1 MNSNSFA
8 TSYNA
13 DLIDEKYEIW
23 LNNPQDLEPEW
34 QSFFE
39 GFELGQNN
47 SSPDLETGEKDPT
60 GVGYNEAR
68 AKKQAKVIGALYA
81 FRSIGHTQADLD
93 CLNFE
98 QKMNPRLSLSRL
110 GFDVSDLDDSYDTGN
125 YLGGVSMKIG
135 DLLKRLQKT
144 YSGTI
149 GVEYIHIQETE
160 KRRWLQAKMEPDCN
174 QPIFSTEQ
182 KMKILNKISEA
193 EQFEKFLHT
202 RYVGQKRFSLEG
214 GEALISCLDAIIEK
228 SEHHKIEEFVIGMAH
243 RGRLNVLANI
253 MDKSYDFIFEEFSE
267 NYIPDTPHGSGDV
280 KYHLGYES
288 DKKTSNNYP
297 IHLHLCPNPSHL
309 EAVNGVVEGKARAR
323 QRLRNDTDRKSVV
336 PVLIHG
342 DAAIAGQGIVAE
354 VFNYSKLIG
363 YKTGGT
369 IHIVV
374 NNHIGF
380 TTDPSDSRSSLYCTD
395 VSKMIDAPIFH
406 VNGRDA
412 LAVAMV
418 SQLAIEY
425 RQEFGEDVVIDIN
438 CYRKHGHNEGD
449 EPTFTQPTLYKR
461 IAKTSTI
468 ADQLSN
474 ELIRSNELTKADAER
489 LRDEFQN
496 KLDAAFKRVK
506 TSGARHGTF
515 QGSSGIFQP
524 NYHFGPFNT
533 KVSKANLK
541 KIATGLT
548 TTPENFNV
556 NPKIKRL
563 LASKMKTFA
572 SGEGIDWG
580 FAESLS
586 FGSLLIEGTPIR
598 LSGQDSERGTFSQ
611 RHAVF
616 YDVENRESYTPLRSL
631 DPEQERFCVYNS
643 SLSEAGIL
651 GFDYGYSVDYPR
663 MLAIWEAQFGD
674 FANGAQVII
683 DQFICCGESK
693 WAMVSDLVMLLPHG
707 YEGQGPEHSSA
718 RIERFLQLAAEE
730 NIEVCNLT
738 TPAQYF
744 HLLRRQ
750 MKRNFRKPL
759 IIMTPKSLLRNKN
772 ATSSIKELSTGSFQE
787 IIDDDTA
794 NSEATR
800 IVFCSGKVY
809 YDLLDYKHTEK
820 INNTAIIRVEQL
832 YPFHGEL
839 LKKILEPYKLAT
851 DFIWC
856 QEEPKN
862 MGSWTK
868 LSSVLMEEIG
878 KPVQYAGRKESAS
891 PASGSLARHKI
902 EQKQLVLEA
911 FNL

>member
-1 MNSNSFA
+1 MNSTSFA
-8 TSYNA
+8 TRFNA
-13 DLIDEKYEIW
+13 DIIDEKYEIW
-23 LNNPQDLEPEW
+23 LNSPDDLEPEW

-39 GFELGQNN
+39 GFELGQNDD
-47 SSPDLETGEKDPT
+47 STKAVDGDTT
-60 GVGYNEAR
+60 GVGYNEER

-98 QKMNPRLSLSRL
+98 QNMNPRLSLQRL
-110 GFDVSDLDDSYDTGN
+110 GFEVSDLEKSFDTGN
-125 YLGGVSMKIG
+125 YLGGVSMKVG
-135 DLLKRLQKT
+135 ELLKRLQKT

-149 GVEYIHIQETE
+149 GVEYLHIQETV
-160 KRRWLQAKMEPDCN
+160 KRRWLQAKMEPNCN
-174 QPIFSTEQ
+174 QPDFNVEQ

-193 EQFEKFLHT
+193 ELFEKFLHT

-214 GEALISCLDAIIEK
+214 GEALISCLDAIIEE
-228 SEHHKIEEFVIGMAH
+228 SEGHKIEEYVIGMAH

-267 NYIPDTPHGSGDV
+267 NYVPDAAHGSGDV
-280 KYHLGYES
+280 KYHLGYET
-288 DKKTSNNYP
+288 DKKTSTGYP
-297 IHLHLCPNPSHL
+297 VHLHLSPNPSHL

-323 QRLRNDTDRKSVV
+323 QRLRADSDRNKVV
-336 PVLIHG
+336 PILIHG

-354 VFNYSKLIG
+354 VFNYSKLTG

-395 VSKMIDAPIFH
+395 ISKMIEAPIFH

-418 SQLAIEY
+418 SQLALEY

-468 ADQLSN
+468 ADQLSQ
-474 ELIRSNELTKADAER
+474 ELIKSGELTKEDAER
-489 LRDEFQN
+489 IREEFQN
-496 KLDAAFKRVK
+496 KLDSAFKRVK
-506 TSGARHGTF
+506 TSGANHGSF
-515 QGSSGIFQP
+515 RGSSGIFQP
-524 NYHFGPFNT
+524 SYHFDPVET
-533 KVSKANLK
+533 KVSKAKLK
-541 KIATGLT
+541 KIAQSLT
-548 TTPENFNV
+548 TTPETFNA

-563 LASKMKTFA
+563 LATRMKTFE
-572 SGEGIDWG
+572 SGESIDWG

-586 FGSLLIEGTPIR
+586 FGSLLLEGTPIR

-611 RHAVF
+611 RHSVL
-616 YDVENRESYTPLRSL
+616 YDMETRESYTPLRDL

-663 MLAIWEAQFGD
+663 MLAMWEAQFGD

-718 RIERFLQLAAEE
+718 RLERFLQLCAED
-730 NIEVCNLT
+730 NMQVCNLT

-744 HLLRRQ
+744 HVLRRQ

-759 IIMTPKSLLRNKN
+759 IIMTPKSLLRNKS
-772 ATSSIKELSTGSFQE
+772 ATSSVKELSDGSFHE
-787 IIDDDTA
+787 MIDDKTA
-794 NSEATR
+794 TAR
-800 IVFCSGKVY
+800 AKRLIFCTGKVY
-809 YDLLDYKHTEK
+809 YDLMDYKQSENIK
-820 INNTAIIRVEQL
+820 NTAVIRIEQM
-832 YPFHGEL
+832 YPFHEEL
-839 LKKILEPYKLAT
+839 FEQITARYKSANE
-851 DFIWC
+851 FVWC

-862 MGSWTK
+862 MGAWSHLAPT
-868 LSSVLMEEIG
+868 LMEKLG
-878 KPVQYAGRKESAS
+878 APVKYAGRKASAS
-891 PASGSLARHKI
+891 PATGSLARHKI
-902 EQKQLVLEA
+902 EQKELVEEA
-911 FNL
+911 FKI

>member
-1 MNSNSFA
+1 MNSASFA
-8 TSYNA
+8 TRYNA
-13 DLIDEKYEIW
+13 DIIDEKYELW
-23 LNNPQDLEPEW
+23 LSTPEELEPEW
-34 QSFFE
+34 KSFFE
-39 GFELGQNN
+39 GFELGQN
-47 SSPDLETGEKDPT
+47 SAPKDQST
-60 GVGYNEAR
+60 NQTSGVGYNEVR

-81 FRSIGHTQADLD
+81 YRSIGHTQADLD

-98 QKMNPRLSLSRL
+98 QKMNPRLSLARL
-110 GFDVSDLDDSYDTGN
+110 GFEVSDLEESFDTGN
-125 YLGGVSMKIG
+125 YLGGVSMKVG
-135 DLLKRLQKT
+135 ELLRRLQKT
-144 YSGTI
+144 YSGTV
-149 GVEYIHIQETE
+149 GVEYLHIQETY
-160 KRRWLQAKMEPDCN
+160 KRRWLQSKMEPTLN
-174 QPIFSTEQ
+174 QPNFSKEQ
-182 KMKILNKISEA
+182 KYKILNKIWEA
-193 EQFEKFLHT
+193 ELFEKFLHT

-214 GEALISCLDAIIEK
+214 GEALISALDAIIEK
-228 SEHHKIEEFVIGMAH
+228 SESHKIEEYVIGMAH

-267 NYIPDTPHGSGDV
+267 NYIPETAHGSGDV

-288 DKKTSNNYP
+288 DKKTSTGYP
-297 IHLHLCPNPSHL
+297 VHLHLSPNPSHL
-309 EAVNGVVEGKARAR
+309 EAVDGVVQGKARAR
-323 QRLRNDTDRKSVV
+323 QRLRGDTERNKVI
-336 PVLIHG
+336 PILIHG

-354 VFNYSKLIG
+354 VFNYSKLTG

-395 VSKMIDAPIFH
+395 ISKMIDAPIFH

-418 SQLAIEY
+418 SHLALEY

-461 IAKTSTI
+461 IAKTQSI
-468 ADQLSN
+468 GEQLSN
-474 ELIRSNELTKADAER
+474 DLIKSGELASEDAER
-489 LRDEFQN
+489 LRVEFQN
-496 KLDAAFKRVK
+496 KLDSAFTRVK
-506 TSGARHGTF
+506 TSGAVHGTF
-515 QGSSGIFQP
+515 HGSSGVFQP
-524 NYHFGPFNT
+524 SYSFDPVDT
-533 KVSKANLK
+533 TVSPLILKKVSD
-541 KIATGLT
+541 GLT
-548 TTPENFNV
+548 KTPKTFNV

-563 LASKMKTFA
+563 LAAKKKAF
-572 SGEGIDWG
+572 EGGDDIDWG

-586 FGSLLIEGTPIR
+586 FGSLLLEGTPIR

-611 RHAVF
+611 RHAVL
-616 YDVENRESYTPLRSL
+616 YDMETRESYTPLRNI

-683 DQFICCGESK
+683 DQFICSGESK

-707 YEGQGPEHSSA
+707 FEGQGPEHSSA
-718 RIERFLQLAAEE
+718 RMERFLQLCAED
-730 NIEVCNLT
+730 NMEVCNLT

-744 HLLRRQ
+744 HILRRQ

-772 ATSSIKELSTGSFQE
+772 ATSTVKELQDGKFHE
-787 IIDDDTA
+787 ILDDAGA
-794 NSEATR
+794 NTKTKR
-800 IVFCSGKVY
+800 VILCSGKVY
-809 YDLLDYKHTEK
+809 YDLIEHRHA
-820 INNTAIIRVEQL
+820 NNIKDTAIIRVEQVA
-832 YPFHGEL
+832 PFHEEL
-839 LKKILEPYKLAT
+839 MKKIFARYKMANK
-851 DFIWC
+851 IVWC

-862 MGSWTK
+862 MGSW
-868 LSSVLMEEIG
+868 SYISPILMETLNHPII
-878 KPVQYAGRKESAS
+878 YSGRKASAS
-891 PASGSLARHKI
+891 PATGSLARHKI
-902 EQKQLVLEA
+902 EQKKLVEEA
-911 FNL
+911 FTL